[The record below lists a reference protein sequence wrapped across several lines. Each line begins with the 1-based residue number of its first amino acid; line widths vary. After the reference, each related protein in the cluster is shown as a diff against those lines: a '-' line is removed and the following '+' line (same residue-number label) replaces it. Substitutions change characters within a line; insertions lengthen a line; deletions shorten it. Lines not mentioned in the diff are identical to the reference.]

1 MRKTINN
8 PCLTN
13 PCDFGKGIGYSWVCP
28 QQFLNS
34 FCGLLSTA
42 VNFRGR
48 EYYPITPIFAPMD
61 QQNKK
66 QMFHTMSSSIYS
78 KQLWC
83 TSTTQNCSLIDYF
96 LLDFCF
102 QTEVFFFNKNN
113 LEVHKMIFLMHKIV
127 LSFLF
132 ILLSILHCILLEHLF
147 CLFSLRDVTILK
159 APEEIFIL
167 SVSED
172 TTISQLPG

>member
-1 MRKTINN
+1 MN
-8 PCLTN
+8 
-13 PCDFGKGIGYSWVCP
+13 
-28 QQFLNS
+28 
-34 FCGLLSTA
+34 
-42 VNFRGR
+42 
-48 EYYPITPIFAPMD
+48 
-61 QQNKK
+61 
-66 QMFHTMSSSIYS
+66 
-78 KQLWC
+78 
-83 TSTTQNCSLIDYF
+83 
-96 LLDFCF
+96 
-102 QTEVFFFNKNN
+102 
-113 LEVHKMIFLMHKIV
+113 KIV